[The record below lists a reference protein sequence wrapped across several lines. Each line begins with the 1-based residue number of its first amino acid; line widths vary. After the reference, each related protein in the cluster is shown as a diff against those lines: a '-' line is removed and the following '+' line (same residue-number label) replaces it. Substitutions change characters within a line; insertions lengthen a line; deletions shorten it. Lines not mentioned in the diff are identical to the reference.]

1 MMRHG
6 HRKDDNG
13 GLPELLMARSGHE
26 TSGVRKVVITGCAVN
41 ALLMIMKL
49 CAGWFGHSEALV
61 ADGFHSLNDV
71 AVDLIMLVFVGISY
85 RKASAAYAYG
95 YGKYETLASLLIAML
110 MIFIS
115 VMIGIEAVESIISY
129 AHGAVLEHP
138 DIWTVFAVIAAMGTK
153 ECLYHYYSGSARRYG
168 SIALKAAGWHHRVD
182 AMTSVAT
189 LIGVVAAHFLGEK
202 FRVFDPCASLLIALM
217 ILIPALRLLIPTFTE
232 LMEKSLPHDEEEKAR
247 KTIGEVAGV
256 EGIASLKTRRS
267 GHNRMF
273 DIAIYVAPGTTVEQ
287 GAAIAGKIEEAL
299 QHSFCPHIFVS
310 VMTKP
315 RATDHPRQ

>member
-1 MMRHG
+1 
-6 HRKDDNG
+6 
-13 GLPELLMARSGHE
+13 
-26 TSGVRKVVITGCAVN
+26 
-41 ALLMIMKL
+41 
-49 CAGWFGHSEALV
+49 
-61 ADGFHSLNDV
+61 
-71 AVDLIMLVFVGISY
+71 
-85 RKASAAYAYG
+85 
-95 YGKYETLASLLIAML
+95 
-110 MIFIS
+110 
-115 VMIGIEAVESIISY
+115 
-129 AHGAVLEHP
+129 
-138 DIWTVFAVIAAMGTK
+138 
-153 ECLYHYYSGSARRYG
+153 
-168 SIALKAAGWHHRVD
+168 
-182 AMTSVAT
+182 MTSVAT